1 MNKASFF
8 PPTMFCLHAAGQGIL
23 KATLLAMT
31 TVISAVEVPEHF
43 RHILFRETHKSKDQI
58 YNEYVGWAY
67 RGEKV
72 GSNVK
77 IR

>member
-1 MNKASFF
+1 
-8 PPTMFCLHAAGQGIL
+8 MFCLHAAGQGVL
-23 KATLLAMT
+23 KATLLAVT
-31 TVISAVEVPEHF
+31 TVISAAEVPEDF
-43 RHILFRETHKSKDQI
+43 RYILFRETHKSKDQI
-58 YNEYVGWAY
+58 YNQYMGWVC